1 MLRTYPHP
9 ARSRGTPPTPMLA
22 CLLALSSATSSM
34 PSRITTIAPGN
45 FARVLPSRVQAAFAL
60 EAASY
65 PADEAA
71 TLENL
76 QLRAEV
82 AGEYFW
88 GVSEGGALEG
98 FICGTLT
105 CGDTLTEESMSAH
118 DPAGQTL
125 CIHSVVVAEER
136 RRLGLGSAM
145 LKARHMCSMRTAMLH
160 AAHCMCEIS
169 ARTGPLKRAPP
180 VPSEQ
185 AYVKQVADHTPVC
198 TILLMCKKPLI
209 PFYSDAGFTL
219 VGQSDVVHGLDP
231 WFEMRCQV

>member
-1 MLRTYPHP
+1 MTYAKTDMYVTAHRLVSCY
-9 ARSRGTPPTPMLA
+9 ARIPIRRAVLARRPTPMLA

-160 AAHCMCEIS
+160 AAHCMCELLRVLDRSS
-169 ARTGPLKRAPP
+169 ARLPLPPNRPMSSRLPTTRPCAPYCSCARGP
-180 VPSEQ
+180 
-185 AYVKQVADHTPVC
+185 
-198 TILLMCKKPLI
+198 
-209 PFYSDAGFTL
+209 
-219 VGQSDVVHGLDP
+219 
-231 WFEMRCQV
+231 

>member
-1 MLRTYPHP
+1 MLT
-9 ARSRGTPPTPMLA
+9 
-22 CLLALSSATSSM
+22 CLLALSSATSSSSM
-34 PSRITTIAPGN
+34 PASRITPGS
-45 FARVLPSRVQAAFAL
+45 FARVLPSRVDAAFSI

-71 TLENL
+71 TLKNL

-82 AGEYFW
+82 AGDYFW
-88 GVSEGGALEG
+88 GVSEGDTLQC

-105 CGDTLTEESMSAH
+105 CGDTLTEESMSVH
-118 DPAGQTL
+118 DPAGTTL

-145 LKARHMCSMRTAMLH
+145 LKARLACCARALH
-160 AAHCMCEIS
+160 RCCCTVQAQAHVYYCVYW
-169 ARTGPLKRAPP
+169 TGRSRAPV
-180 VPSEQ
+180 VPFEQ

-209 PFYSDAGFTL
+209 QFYSDAGFTL

-231 WFEMRCQV
+231 WFEMRCQTKKAA